1 MTVYESF
8 IHSMNTESAKQTQP
22 IRRTTISLPGELLE
36 RGTVRAKE
44 ENRSF
49 SSYVQSLIDA
59 DAKKSAQPQPVEKAA

>member
-1 MTVYESF
+1 
-8 IHSMNTESAKQTQP
+8 MNSEQDKKSTP

-36 RGTVRAKE
+36 RGTERARE

-59 DAKKSAQPQPVEKAA
+59 DAKKSHQPQEKAA